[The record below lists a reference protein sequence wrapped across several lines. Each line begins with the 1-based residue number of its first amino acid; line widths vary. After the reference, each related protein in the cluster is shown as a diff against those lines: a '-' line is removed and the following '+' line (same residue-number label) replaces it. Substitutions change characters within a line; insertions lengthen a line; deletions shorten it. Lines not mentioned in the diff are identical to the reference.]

1 MFKAISNRE
10 IKFNSKLDLP
20 NYKDDW
26 LEDNI
31 LPHIPKMMFLYTYIR
46 MNQMFI
52 NGHYNFNV
60 HSYLSLLYTNSTVKS
75 KWKPLVE
82 KLNTT
87 FHMLKLNKLIKYDI
101 VIQNKSD
108 IINILYDNVANQF
121 EDTYYTLIDISVI
134 NKIFATTNKL
144 AKDKLLLCCYFLS
157 NRTRKTKG
165 YTSFADI
172 GKLIGSP
179 NTVATYLKW
188 FKDNEIY
195 DYYSTSCKIVDGTPH
210 KGATTVAKWENK
222 TLIDIERRND
232 TPTSGTSSKDLL
244 ALNERFADDK
254 YYKKMKKCLKD
265 DYKLTNNF
273 LLLRLYSE
281 VTYGFNWEGMYKY
294 LNSRRN
300 NTYFNLTD
308 DKIPVQQI
316 DKNEVINKIVR
327 YAKGQMKDV
336 YSYITPITN
345 GIADGSV
352 TDELIGLIH
361 EKELADKKVIA
372 DAKELKIKNEIA
384 KQKLED
390 DKRKPISLNKIKD
403 GDKETKFIS

>member
-1 MFKAISNRE
+1 
-10 IKFNSKLDLP
+10 
-20 NYKDDW
+20 
-26 LEDNI
+26 
-31 LPHIPKMMFLYTYIR
+31 
-46 MNQMFI
+46 
-52 NGHYNFNV
+52 
-60 HSYLSLLYTNSTVKS
+60 
-75 KWKPLVE
+75 
-82 KLNTT
+82 
-87 FHMLKLNKLIKYDI
+87 MLKVNKLIKDDI
-101 VIQNKSD
+101 VIQNKTD
-108 IINILYDNVANQF
+108 IVNIDYDNVANQF
-121 EDTYYTLIDISVI
+121 EDTYYTLLDISVI
-134 NKIFATTNKL
+134 SKIFATTDKL
-144 AKDKLLLCCYFLS
+144 TKDKLLLCCYFLS
-157 NRTRKTKG
+157 NRARKTKG

-195 DYYSTSCKIVDGTPH
+195 DYYSSSCKVVEGVPH
-210 KGATTVAKWENK
+210 RGNTTVAKWENK
-222 TLIDIERRND
+222 ALIDTERRND
-232 TPTSGTSSKDLL
+232 THCSGTSSKDLL

-265 DYKLTNNF
+265 DYGLVNNF